1 MTGTLIGLVAAVVAA
16 ALFGVAAVLQAYA
29 VRTEKH
35 PMGSLAGFVIA
46 AIHNRYLLLVI
57 AAYLAGFVLHAVSIW
72 YLPLYLAQ
80 AAVSLSLPI
89 TALGAARLRER
100 LGTAEWLAVAG
111 IVAGLVLVS
120 IGSGEPGASRS
131 SVAFALL
138 LWVGVV
144 VLGVVGL
151 VSGRVGAGVLGAV
164 AGLGYAGSAIGVRAV
179 ASPLDLPVLA
189 AALAVP
195 AYGLLAFWL
204 YSLALN
210 RTAVAGASAPLV
222 VGQTMVPALL
232 GIWALGDSVR
242 DGWVVVV
249 ALGMTLAV
257 GGAVLLSRST
267 AGPVSPSFSDPAR

>member
-1 MTGTLIGLVAAVVAA
+1 MVGLTAAVVAA
-16 ALFGVAAVLQAYA
+16 ALFGVAAVLQAHA
-29 VRTEKH
+29 VRTDER
-35 PMGSLAGFVIA
+35 PIESLTGFVHA
-46 AIHNRYLLLVI
+46 ALRNRYLLLVI
-57 AAYLAGFVLHAVSIW
+57 AAYLVGFVLHAVSIW

-100 LGTAEWLAVAG
+100 LGAAEWLAVAG

-120 IGSGEPGASRS
+120 IGSGEPGDSRS
-131 SVAFALL
+131 SVTFAVL
-138 LWVGVV
+138 LWAGVAA
-144 VLGVVGL
+144 LGVVGYF
-151 VSGRVGAGVLGAV
+151 SGQVGAGILGAV
-164 AGLGYAGSAIGVRAV
+164 AGLGYAGSAIGVRGVV
-179 ASPLDLPVLA
+179 APFDLPVLA

-204 YSLALN
+204 YSLALD
-210 RTAVAGASAPLV
+210 RAAVAGASAPLV
-222 VGQTMVPALL
+222 VGQTLVPALV

-249 ALGMTLAV
+249 VVGMTLAV

-267 AGPVSPSFSDPAR
+267 AGPVSPSSAGPAR